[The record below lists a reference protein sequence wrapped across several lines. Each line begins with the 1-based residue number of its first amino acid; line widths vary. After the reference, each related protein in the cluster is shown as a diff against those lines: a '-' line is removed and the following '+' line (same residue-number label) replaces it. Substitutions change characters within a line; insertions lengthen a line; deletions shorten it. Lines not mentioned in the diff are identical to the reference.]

1 VAIAGSAT
9 GAVVGEVQT
18 VAVDGQGAL
27 RFTEIEHKYVP
38 EAFRRAVTALGPT
51 RHSALRVRDRYF
63 LTDAGMR
70 QGFILRHRH
79 DRELHELTLKTFG
92 ADAQVRGE
100 INVALTPVDQDGI
113 VDAFVDAQGVVWRGE
128 LWKVLD
134 VWYFADC
141 EVVYYVAEAEGRQ
154 VRCVEFEAVGAATV
168 EDALQTM
175 ARYERAT
182 GFDGA
187 RRTPASL
194 VELMWPG
201 ALAGRRLGA

>member
-1 VAIAGSAT
+1 M
-9 GAVVGEVQT
+9 VGEVQT
-18 VAVDGQGAL
+18 VAVEGQGAL
-27 RFTEIEHKYVP
+27 RFTEIEHKYVLDATFDA

-63 LTDAGMR
+63 LTEAGAR

-100 INVALTPVDQDGI
+100 VNVALKPVDQDSV
-113 VDAFVDAQGVVWRGE
+113 VDAFADAQGVVWRGD
-128 LWKVLD
+128 LWKTLD

-141 EVVYYVAEAEGRQ
+141 EVVYYVAEAERRR
-154 VRCVEFEAVGAATV
+154 VRCVEFEAIGAATL
-168 EDALQTM
+168 EDALQTV
-175 ARYERAT
+175 ARYEHAT
-182 GFDGA
+182 GFAGA
-187 RRTPASL
+187 TRTPASL

-201 ALAGRRLGA
+201 ALARRAGRA